1 MDTDIATEKSIEPLD
16 LKILKA
22 AEKKHVTFETES
34 VKKTDHSCD
43 PSPLEIKD
51 SSDSPKVIK
60 CGGGGGGGLSKYFM
74 KKESD
79 TDEYEEFYEDEE
91 ESIPCSQMR
100 DVPYIL
106 Q

>member
-1 MDTDIATEKSIEPLD
+1 MQKESQNKPELSKVADTDIATEKSIEPLD

-51 SSDSPKVIK
+51 SSDSPK
-60 CGGGGGGGLSKYFM
+60 LSN
-74 KKESD
+74 
-79 TDEYEEFYEDEE
+79 
-91 ESIPCSQMR
+91 
-100 DVPYIL
+100 VVVVAVALANIL
-106 Q
+106 